1 MDLFEAYPT
10 LATHSNAV
18 LQGRALRLINLT
30 GFVYDVEGFY
40 FELNEPRN
48 WGRLSD
54 GSVAVGI
61 GTPKVKP
68 NNTYPPHK
76 AVVQHLRRQWRF
88 QTNLYAAG
96 HSYILDETGK
106 VHVLP
111 DVAANIPY
119 FLLLTAPRLGGG
131 EMPDALAQ
139 AVYLLP
145 VEKGQMID
153 ARPSILRISRGSLEA
168 FLKPES
174 WELAD
179 LQKQAWATL
188 RQNNHPLPVDA
199 RVRPVLAL
207 RGLRHLI
214 AAEVLPNG
222 FPL

>member
-10 LATHSNAV
+10 LQTHSNAA

-30 GFVYDVEGFY
+30 GFVYDDEGFY
-40 FELNEPRN
+40 FELNDPRN

-68 NNTYPPHK
+68 NDTSPPHK
-76 AVVQHLRRQWRF
+76 AVVQHLRRHWRF
-88 QTNLYAAG
+88 QTNLYAPG
-96 HSYILDETGK
+96 HSYILDETGT

-111 DVAANIPY
+111 EVAANIPY

-131 EMPDALAQ
+131 EMPDALTQ

-145 VEKGQMID
+145 VEKGRMSD
-153 ARPSILRISRGSLEA
+153 ARPSILRISREGLEA

-174 WELAD
+174 WKLVD

-199 RVRPVLAL
+199 LLRPVLAL
-207 RGLRHLI
+207 RGLRQLI
-214 AAEVLPNG
+214 AAKVLPNG